1 MSRSQLVAEHLPLL
15 RRYAR
20 ALTGNQA
27 SGDAYVAAMLEALLQ
42 DGSLLDERHGPRAG
56 LFKLFTQIWNSVS
69 LNDNPD
75 VATLALPPER
85 RLSNITPLPRQAF
98 LLLSLEGF
106 SEEEVAFILNTDIA
120 ETRQLT
126 DAAGREM
133 AAEIATDV
141 LIIEDETFIAMDLE
155 GPVESLGHRTVGV
168 ARTHSEAVTLAKAKR
183 PGLILAD
190 IKLADGSSGLD
201 AVNELIQS
209 VQVPVIFITAYPER
223 FLTGER
229 PEPAFLIAKP
239 FQPATVSAV
248 ISQALFFERKA
259 RPRERRATA

>member
-1 MSRSQLVAEHLPLL
+1 MGMSRSQLVAEHLPLL

-42 DGSLLDERHGPRAG
+42 DSSLLDERHGHRAG

-106 SEEEVAFILNTDIA
+106 SEEEVAFILSTDIP
-120 ETRQLT
+120 ETRRLT

-141 LIIEDETFIAMDLE
+141 
-155 GPVESLGHRTVGV
+155 R
-168 ARTHSEAVTLAKAKR
+168 ARTTGTHVLQRPIDTLLCGFTAM
-183 PGLILAD
+183 
-190 IKLADGSSGLD
+190 
-201 AVNELIQS
+201 N
-209 VQVPVIFITAYPER
+209 PVISCAAYYYLSFVYTAMVVLSR
-223 FLTGER
+223 RDKKKKGGSMFGTR
-229 PEPAFLIAKP
+229 PQA
-239 FQPATVSAV
+239 
-248 ISQALFFERKA
+248 ALFAFRCSFFVLTPLHS
-259 RPRERRATA
+259 PRR